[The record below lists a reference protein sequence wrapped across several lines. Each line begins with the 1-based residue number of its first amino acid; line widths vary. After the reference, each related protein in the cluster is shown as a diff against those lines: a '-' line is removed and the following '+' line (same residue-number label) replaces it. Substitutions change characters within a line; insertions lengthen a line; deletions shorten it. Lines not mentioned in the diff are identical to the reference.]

1 METYAD
7 PSQQPTMSVKQ
18 AVATLEE
25 CQPDQLGTLSAV
37 VDINE
42 LVRVLDPPSD
52 RESVVFRYCGYSVE
66 VTSDRRIRVEP

>member
-1 METYAD
+1 MRRSIPTAD
-7 PSQQPTMSVKQ
+7 YECKASSGYIR
-18 AVATLEE
+18 E

-52 RESVVFRYCGYSVE
+52 RESVAFRYCGYSVE
-66 VTSDRRIRVEP
+66 ITSDRRIRVEP